1 MRWDDIIRVRVPEP
15 EEVAEKE
22 RQKELAEQVRI
33 QSGEKELND
42 LQTKLADC
50 FLNSWIFAAGEG
62 PIDSSN
68 LTFGQAG
75 LLANGFETFWT

>member
-33 QSGEKELND
+33 QSGEKELDD
-42 LQTKLADC
+42 LQTRLADC

-62 PIDSSN
+62 PIDSSY

-75 LLANGFETFWT
+75 LLANGFETFCT